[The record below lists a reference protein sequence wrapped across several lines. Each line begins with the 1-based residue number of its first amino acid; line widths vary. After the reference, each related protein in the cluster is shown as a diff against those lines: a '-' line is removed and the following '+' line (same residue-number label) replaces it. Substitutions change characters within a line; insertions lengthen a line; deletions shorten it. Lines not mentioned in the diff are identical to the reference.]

1 MQTNSKIDIKFKPL
15 FPWHFLFLAGV
26 IFIAALAFISQE
38 ALTSLFLIAGCLFVF
53 TSFNGIEIDTVNKYY
68 REYTAFFYF
77 LRSGKKVKYLHIEK
91 LYINRAK
98 VTQRMYSARTTQS
111 STFSNTEYN
120 AYIKFDNEEK
130 IQLLNK
136 RNKETLVRE
145 LQKVSDFLKVPVT
158 DNTALPKPVA

>member
-1 MQTNSKIDIKFKPL
+1 MHTNSKIDIKFKAL
-15 FPWHFLFLAGV
+15 FPWQFLFLAGV

-38 ALTSLFLIAGCLFVF
+38 VVISLLLIAGSIFVL
-53 TSFNGIEIDTVNKYY
+53 TSFNGTEIDTANRYY

-77 LRSGKKVKYLHIEK
+77 LRTGKKIKYTRIEK

-120 AYIKFDNEEK
+120 AYVKFDNEEK

-145 LQKVSDFLKVPVT
+145 LQKVSTFLKVPIT
-158 DNTALPKPVA
+158 DNTVVAKPVA